1 MNRYRV
7 CTLAALAA
15 LAAAPA
21 AAQLPLTPRALGMG
35 TGYVAAARG
44 SESLWQNPANLGLPN
59 SSHWSFTIPAF
70 AVGADILGL
79 GIGDVADVVDY
90 ENQTAE
96 RREELLDQIP
106 GTGTDVRA
114 EVRVPLIAAQIR
126 RVAVG
131 LSYNT
136 LGNHTLQKDFL
147 DLLLFGFQPLERG
160 VPSINPGL
168 TQGFRASYFDVAASY
183 GRRLP
188 VSVAGA
194 LSAGA
199 TVHYYRS
206 GGMVRSGIVDV
217 DTVRN
222 GVGIPTDIRVT
233 YAGVKEEGGSGFGL
247 DLGAAFQ
254 PRPNLTFSASL
265 SNVLNTFDW
274 GGDRTVK
281 SVALTSADY
290 ENGDIEDILDRFDS
304 SEDPYVES
312 SAIPAVRALADGLG
326 TDTKL
331 PRTLRAGAAFEPRPG
346 TLLTAGYSGDLGE
359 SRTAGLWDRSLGIGV
374 QQRLAFLAARVG
386 LASNLDSGTLLSGG
400 LSLGP
405 LHLGVARLSDGS
417 VEGFD
422 RGGWV
427 ATFGLSAASGSRM
440 P

>member
-7 CTLAALAA
+7 CTLAALAT

-21 AAQLPLTPRALGMG
+21 AAQLPLTPRALGLG

-44 SESLWQNPANLGLPN
+44 SESLWQNPANLGLPGT
-59 SSHWSFTIPAF
+59 SHWSFTIPTL

-79 GIGDVADVVDY
+79 GIGDVADLVDY

-114 EVRVPLIAAQIR
+114 EVRVPLFAAQIR
-126 RVAVG
+126 HFGFGV
-131 LSYNT
+131 SYNT

-147 DLLLFGFQPLERG
+147 DLLLFGFEPLTRG
-160 VPSINPGL
+160 VPTIQPQQ
-168 TQGFRASYFDVAASY
+168 TQGFRASYWDVAASY

-188 VSVAGA
+188 VVLPGA

-199 TVHYYRS
+199 TVHFYR
-206 GGMVRSGIVDV
+206 GNGIVQSGIVDV

-222 GVGIPTDIRVT
+222 GLGVPTDIRVT
-233 YAGVKEEGGSGFGL
+233 YAGVRDEGGSGFGV
-247 DLGAAFQ
+247 DLGAAYQ
-254 PRPNLTFSASL
+254 PMPNLTLSASL
-265 SNVLNTFDW
+265 SNVLNTFEW

-281 SVALTSADY
+281 NVVLTSADY
-290 ENGDIEDILDRFDS
+290 ENTDIEDILDRFDG
-304 SEDPYVES
+304 SETEYVEA
-312 SAIPAVRALADGLG
+312 SAIPAVRALASGLEQD
-326 TDTKL
+326 TDL
-331 PRTLRAGAAFEPRPG
+331 PRTLRVGAAFEPRTG
-346 TLLTAGYSGDLGE
+346 TLLTAGYSGALGD
-359 SRTAGLWDRSLGIGV
+359 SRTAGLWDTSLGVGV
-374 QQRLAFLAARVG
+374 QQRLAFLSARVG
-386 LASNLDSGTLLSGG
+386 LASNLDSGSLLSGG

-405 LHLGVARLSDGS
+405 LHLGVARINDGS

-427 ATFGLSAASGSRM
+427 ATFGLGTASGSRM